1 MSRFEESRRAYEK
14 NDAQAAKKAHE
25 KDRIEAEAWHDVS
38 GGRYIKDV
46 IYASS
51 DGIVTTFAV
60 VAGATGASLSTAIII
75 ILGFANLL
83 ADGFSMAAANYLGTK
98 SEIEYYKKEKE
109 RENWEVESMP
119 DAEREEIRQIFRK
132 KGLTLPLAD
141 ELAKIVS
148 SNKKIWVDFMM
159 TEELGL
165 TSDEKISPT
174 KNALA
179 TFLAFASAG
188 FMPLLFFAVSYFST
202 ITNTFLLSILTTL
215 VSLFIV
221 GAVRVRVTRAN
232 WIRSGFEVM
241 LIGGAAAFLA
251 YAMGYVLKA
260 LVG

>member
-1 MSRFEESRRAYEK
+1 MSRWDESRKAYDR
-14 NDAQAAKKAHE
+14 NDAQAAEKAHE
-25 KDRIEAEAWHDVS
+25 TGCIEAETWHDVS

-46 IYASS
+46 IYAAS

-83 ADGFSMAAANYLGTK
+83 ADGFSMATANYLGTK
-98 SEIEYYKKEKE
+98 SEIEYYTKEKE
-109 RENWEVESMP
+109 RESWEAENMP
-119 DAEREEIRQIFRK
+119 DAEREEVRQIFRK

-148 SNKKIWVDFMM
+148 SNKKAWVDFMM

-165 TSDEKISPT
+165 TSIENVSPI

-179 TFLAFASAG
+179 TFVAFAVAG
-188 FMPLLFFAVSYFST
+188 FMPLLFFAIPYVAK
-202 ITNTFLLSILTTL
+202 IANTFLLSIITTL

-221 GAVRVRVTRAN
+221 GAVRVRVTRGK
-232 WIRSGFEVM
+232 WVKSGFEVM
-241 LIGGAAAFLA
+241 LVGGAAAFVA

-260 LVG
+260 IVG